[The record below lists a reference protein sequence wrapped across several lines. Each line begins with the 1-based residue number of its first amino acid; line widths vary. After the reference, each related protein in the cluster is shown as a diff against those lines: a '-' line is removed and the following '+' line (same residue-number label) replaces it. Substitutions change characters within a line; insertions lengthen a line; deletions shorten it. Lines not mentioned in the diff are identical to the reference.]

1 MASAGL
7 KRSGTVQAQAP
18 TNSQDST
25 PPGASPG
32 PEEHDENVY
41 DTEDPALYD
50 EEYPGHLYHN
60 MNQGQPP
67 VPNSIGR
74 QSPWAA
80 NDWRTTGASGFS
92 TGNGTSSNLV
102 MDDIQRALSTLEL
115 ASNAQGALNQIYSPN
130 PTTPNYQTG
139 QSIHP
144 PRFNP
149 AHAPAA
155 LTPGMR
161 NTGNNGNGSS
171 SRAISVDFD
180 GRKTPQSQSGSY
192 FQSQYQQ
199 ENRAPSAGGSWDS
212 KDRGLVNRTSNPNL
226 QYGFLQGGKG
236 IGAGIPDV
244 PSIPQQYLQTSR
256 ITSATFGLSS
266 NPQGGN
272 LGQSPEQ
279 SFIPS
284 SIDVPSLIET
294 KGYNPPN
301 FDIRPQFV
309 RLFVHVPS
317 DPSWNSH
324 HPRRGISS
332 SNHTRRTT
340 YISP

>member
-18 TNSQDST
+18 TNSQTST

-32 PEEHDENVY
+32 PEEHGENVY
-41 DTEDPALYD
+41 DSEDPVLYD
-50 EEYPGHLYHN
+50 EEYPGHLYN
-60 MNQGQPP
+60 NISQGQPP
-67 VPNSIGR
+67 VPSSIGR

-80 NDWRTTGASGFS
+80 NDWRATGASGFS

-102 MDDIQRALSTLEL
+102 MDDVQRALSTLEL
-115 ASNAQGALNQIYSPN
+115 ASNAQGALNPIYSPN
-130 PTTPNYQTG
+130 PITPNYQMG
-139 QSIHP
+139 QGTHP

-149 AHAPAA
+149 TTPAA

-161 NTGNNGNGSS
+161 NTGNNGNGT
-171 SRAISVDFD
+171 RALSVDFD
-180 GRKTPQSQSGSY
+180 GRKTPQSQGGSY

-212 KDRGLVNRTSNPNL
+212 SKDRGLVNRTSNPNL
-226 QYGFLQGGKG
+226 QYGYLQGGKG
-236 IGAGIPDV
+236 IGDGIPDV
-244 PSIPQQYLQTSR
+244 PPIPQQYLQTSR
-256 ITSATFGLSS
+256 ITSATFGQSS
-266 NPQGGN
+266 SPQGGN

-279 SFIPS
+279 DIITS
-284 SIDVPSLIET
+284 SIDVPSLIAT

-309 RLFVHVPS
+309 RLFVHVL
-317 DPSWNSH
+317 
-324 HPRRGISS
+324 
-332 SNHTRRTT
+332 
-340 YISP
+340 